1 MPDAVRLRSTDAPRS
16 PDFNQ
21 GTAMTSSV
29 VNYESRDGIAI
40 ITLNRPEKRNA
51 INNDVA
57 LQLRVALER
66 LNDSDDRVGVLT
78 HAGAHFTGGAD
89 IKGPPEDFPGCV
101 PNVGVMMQKPL
112 VAAVGGWVVGGGVV
126 IVQMCDLC
134 VAADDAKF
142 MFPEAKVGFTGAAIA
157 GLAARIPHKV
167 AMELMLVGNEMS
179 AERMYQVGLVN
190 RLVEPGKQLDAAME
204 YARQLADNAPM
215 VLSVLRDYV
224 SRVIPKG
231 PSELAA
237 QGRATIQRIRQS
249 TDAKEGIS
257 SFKEKRKPRFTGK

>member
-1 MPDAVRLRSTDAPRS
+1 MNT
-16 PDFNQ
+16 
-21 GTAMTSSV
+21 SV
-29 VNYESRDGIAI
+29 VTYESRDGVAI
-40 ITLNRPEKRNA
+40 ITLNRPDKRNA

-57 LQLRVALER
+57 AQLRAALEQ
-66 LNDSDDRVGVLT
+66 LNSSDDRVGVLT

-101 PNVGVMMQKPL
+101 PNIGVMMQKPL
-112 VAAVGGWVVGGGVV
+112 IAAVGGWVVGGGVV

-134 VAADDAKF
+134 IAADDAKF

-167 AMELMLVGNEMS
+167 AMELMLVGNEIT

-190 RLVEPGKQLDAAME
+190 QLVKPGTQLDAALVW
-204 YARQLADNAPM
+204 ARQLADNAPL

-224 SRVIPKG
+224 GRIIPQG

-237 QGRATIQRIRQS
+237 QGRAAIQRIRQS
-249 TDAKEGIS
+249 ADAGEGIA
-257 SFKEKRKPRFTGK
+257 SFKEKRKAKFSGK